1 MTFLYSLAAHLLR
14 AVAWPT
20 LWWLG
25 RKTPAFHARWAERRA
40 RVDYPAAWQGGIVVH
55 AVSMGEVIAA
65 TPIVEGLLAAHPG
78 LPLVL
83 TCTTPTASAL
93 IGERFGSRVHHVYL
107 PFDTPG
113 AVRRFLAGTA
123 PRLLLV
129 METELWPNLLRL
141 AQQRGTAVVVAGAR
155 LSERSARRYAR
166 VAWLSVRILADIDL
180 LLVQDEATRERFLM
194 LGAAPA
200 RVCVAGSPKFDIALP
215 PDLQALATRF
225 GAMTAGRRVWLAA
238 STHEGEEAA
247 LLDTLDALRA
257 RWPALLLVLVPRHP
271 QRFDAVAALLDQ
283 RALRWQRRSA
293 LADDEACAGD
303 TAVLLGDTMGELR
316 AWYGAAEIAFVG
328 GTLVERGGHSPLE
341 AMPFGTPV
349 LHGPHVFNFAEVFA
363 ALREAEAAL
372 PVADAG
378 ALAQAVDRLL
388 ADPQAARAIGARA
401 RDWAGHQRGAAGRSV
416 AAIGAL
422 LAQLPPVVERCEGR
436 SVWRADAERLRD
448 PGPALLDPAHWP
460 RREPVDG
467 SGRGSAWFVG
477 GRSDGRTRPVGGR
490 LAPERGVPAGQGGAP
505 GGQFG
510 SSAAPGYEG
519 QDGIDALLRHYRRGG
534 WAGRLLD
541 DRFLHRRAGAT
552 RALAEFALLRRLRA
566 IGVAVPRP
574 LLAGVRR
581 SGLFDRCDI
590 LVERIAGAR
599 NLVRCLQDAPLSAS
613 AWSRIGEAIGRL
625 HAAGVDHRDLNAH
638 NLLLV
643 GDADAGEGVW
653 IVDFD
658 GCRGRASGAWVQA
671 NLARLRRSLR
681 KEAALALARTAPWQF
696 DEARDWPALLA
707 GHARAWQATP
717 MRAGASGDT
726 RSAG

>member
-25 RKTPAFHARWAERRA
+25 RKTPEFRERWAERRA

-93 IGERFGSRVHHVYL
+93 IGERFGARVHHVYL
-107 PFDTPG
+107 PFDAPG

-141 AQQRGTAVVVAGAR
+141 AQERGTAVVVAGAR

-166 VAWLSVRILADIDL
+166 VAWLSGRILADIDL
-180 LLVQDEATRERFLM
+180 LLVQDEATRARFLL

-200 RVCVAGSPKFDIALP
+200 RVRVTGSPKFDIALP
-215 PDLQALATRF
+215 PDLQALAGRF

-247 LLDTLDALRA
+247 VLDTLDALRA
-257 RWPALLLVLVPRHP
+257 RWPSLLLVLVPRHP

-293 LADDEACAGD
+293 LAEGEACAAD
-303 TAVLLGDTMGELR
+303 AAVLLGDTMGELR

-363 ALREAEAAL
+363 ALREAEAAV
-372 PVADAG
+372 PVVDAG
-378 ALAQAVDRLL
+378 TLTAAVDRLL

-401 RDWAGHQRGAAGRSV
+401 RDWAGRQRGAADRSV
-416 AAIGAL
+416 KAIGAL
-422 LAQLPPVVERCEGR
+422 LAQLPPMVERREGGW
-436 SVWRADAERLRD
+436 VWRADAERLRD
-448 PGPALLDPAHWP
+448 A
-460 RREPVDG
+460 
-467 SGRGSAWFVG
+467 
-477 GRSDGRTRPVGGR
+477 
-490 LAPERGVPAGQGGAP
+490 
-505 GGQFG
+505 
-510 SSAAPGYEG
+510 
-519 QDGIDALLRHYRRGG
+519 
-534 WAGRLLD
+534 
-541 DRFLHRRAGAT
+541 
-552 RALAEFALLRRLRA
+552 
-566 IGVAVPRP
+566 
-574 LLAGVRR
+574 
-581 SGLFDRCDI
+581 
-590 LVERIAGAR
+590 
-599 NLVRCLQDAPLSAS
+599 
-613 AWSRIGEAIGRL
+613 
-625 HAAGVDHRDLNAH
+625 
-638 NLLLV
+638 
-643 GDADAGEGVW
+643 
-653 IVDFD
+653 
-658 GCRGRASGAWVQA
+658 
-671 NLARLRRSLR
+671 
-681 KEAALALARTAPWQF
+681 
-696 DEARDWPALLA
+696 
-707 GHARAWQATP
+707 
-717 MRAGASGDT
+717 
-726 RSAG
+726 

>member
-25 RKTPAFHARWAERRA
+25 RRTPAFRARWAERRA

-93 IGERFGSRVHHVYL
+93 IGERFGARVHHVYL

-141 AQQRGTAVVVAGAR
+141 AQERGTAVVVAGAR

-166 VAWLSVRILADIDL
+166 VAWLSGRILADIDL
-180 LLVQDEATRERFLM
+180 LLVQDEATRARFLL

-200 RVCVAGSPKFDIALP
+200 RVRVTGSPKFDIALP
-215 PDLQALATRF
+215 PDLQALAGRF

-247 LLDTLDALRA
+247 VLDTLDALRA

-293 LADDEACAGD
+293 LAEGEACAAD
-303 TAVLLGDTMGELR
+303 AAVLLGDTMGELR

-363 ALREAEAAL
+363 ALREAEAAV
-372 PVADAG
+372 PVVDAG
-378 ALAQAVDRLL
+378 TLTAAVDRLL

-401 RDWAGHQRGAAGRSV
+401 RDWAGRQRGAADRSV
-416 AAIGAL
+416 KAIGAL
-422 LAQLPPVVERCEGR
+422 LAKLPPMVERREGGW
-436 SVWRADAERLRD
+436 VWRADAERLRD
-448 PGPALLDPAHWP
+448 AGPAQLDPARWP

-477 GRSDGRTRPVGGR
+477 GVADGR
-490 LAPERGVPAGQGGAP
+490 
-505 GGQFG
+505 
-510 SSAAPGYEG
+510 
-519 QDGIDALLRHYRRGG
+519 DGIEALLRHYRRGG
-534 WAGRLLD
+534 WAGRLLG
-541 DRFLHRRAGAT
+541 DRFAHRRAAAT

-581 SGLFDRCDI
+581 SGLFDRGDI
-590 LVERIAGAR
+590 LVERLAGAR
-599 NLVRCLQDAPLSAS
+599 NLVRCLQDAPLPA
-613 AWSRIGEAIGRL
+613 ATWQRIGEAIGRL
-625 HAAGVDHRDLNAH
+625 HAAGADHRDLNAH

-643 GDADAGEGVW
+643 RDADAGEEIA

-658 GCRGRASGAWVQA
+658 GCRARASGAWAEA
-671 NLARLRRSLR
+671 NLARLLRSLR
-681 KEAALALARTAPWQF
+681 KESALARRAGRDLHW
-696 DEARDWPALLA
+696 DEARDWPPLLRGRDTVRAAAAAA
-707 GHARAWQATP
+707 GPTDRARASRWP
-717 MRAGASGDT
+717 V
-726 RSAG
+726 

>member
-25 RKTPAFHARWAERRA
+25 RKTPEFRERWAERRA
-40 RVDYPAAWQGGIVVH
+40 RVGYPAAWQGGIVVH

-141 AQQRGTAVVVAGAR
+141 AQERGTAVVVAGAR
-155 LSERSARRYAR
+155 LSERSKRRYAR
-166 VAWLSVRILADIDL
+166 VAWLSGRILADIDL
-180 LLVQDEATRERFLM
+180 LLVQDEATRARFLM

-200 RVCVAGSPKFDIALP
+200 RVRVTGSPKFDTALP
-215 PDLQALATRF
+215 PDLQVLAGRF

-238 STHEGEEAA
+238 STHEGEEAM
-247 LLDTLDALRA
+247 LLDALDALRA

-293 LADDEACAGD
+293 LAESEACAD
-303 TAVLLGDTMGELR
+303 EATVLLGDTMGELR

-363 ALREAEAAL
+363 ALRDAEAAVQ
-372 PVADAG
+372 VADAG
-378 ALAQAVDRLL
+378 ALTAAVDRLL
-388 ADPQAARAIGARA
+388 ADLQAARAIGARA
-401 RDWAGHQRGAAGRSV
+401 REWAGRQRGAADRSV
-416 AAIGAL
+416 KAIGSL
-422 LAQLPPVVERCEGR
+422 LAQLPPMVERREGR
-436 SVWRADAERLRD
+436 WVWRADAERLRD
-448 PGPALLDPAHWP
+448 AGPAQLDPARWP

-477 GRSDGRTRPVGGR
+477 GVADGR
-490 LAPERGVPAGQGGAP
+490 
-505 GGQFG
+505 
-510 SSAAPGYEG
+510 
-519 QDGIDALLRHYRRGG
+519 DGIEALLRHYRRGG
-534 WAGRLLD
+534 WAGRLLG
-541 DRFLHRRAGAT
+541 DRFAHRRAGAT

-581 SGLFDRCDI
+581 SGPFDRCDI
-590 LVERIAGAR
+590 LVERLAGAR
-599 NLVRCLQDAPLSAS
+599 NLVRCLQDVPLPVAT
-613 AWSRIGEAIGRL
+613 WQRIGEALGRL

-638 NLLLV
+638 NLLVV
-643 GDADAGEGVW
+643 GDASAGEGIW

-658 GCRGRASGAWVQA
+658 GCRPRASGAWVQA
-671 NLARLRRSLR
+671 NLARLLRSLR
-681 KEAALALARTAPWQF
+681 KEEVLAQARAALWHF
-696 DEARDWPALLA
+696 DEPRDWPALLA
-707 GHARAWQATP
+707 GHARTWQAADPART
-717 MRAGASGDT
+717 SGDQGT
-726 RSAG
+726 TG

>member
-25 RKTPAFHARWAERRA
+25 RKTPEFRERWAERRA
-40 RVDYPAAWQGGIVVH
+40 RVGYPAAWQGGIVVH

-141 AQQRGTAVVVAGAR
+141 AQERGTAVVVAGGR
-155 LSERSARRYAR
+155 LSERSKRRYAR
-166 VAWLSVRILADIDL
+166 VAWLSGRILADIDL
-180 LLVQDEATRERFLM
+180 LLVQDEATRARFLM

-200 RVCVAGSPKFDIALP
+200 RVRVTGSPKFDTALP
-215 PDLQALATRF
+215 PDLQALAGRF

-238 STHEGEEAA
+238 STHEGEEAM
-247 LLDTLDALRA
+247 LLDALDALRA

-293 LADDEACAGD
+293 LAEGEACAGD

-349 LHGPHVFNFAEVFA
+349 LHGPHVFNFAEVFEALDRIDA
-363 ALREAEAAL
+363 A
-372 PVADAG
+372 
-378 ALAQAVDRLL
+378 AQVGEVGGLVTAVD
-388 ADPQAARAIGARA
+388 AWMAEPAVARAVGRRA
-401 RDWAGHQRGAAGRSV
+401 ADWHAAQRGAGERTLV
-416 AAIGAL
+416 AVEDL
-422 LAQLPPVVERCEGR
+422 LARFPRTIGR
-436 SVWRADAERLRD
+436 RHDRWVLRADAAWDATAAPSRLD
-448 PGPALLDPAHWP
+448 ASGWPEHALVA
-460 RREPVDG
+460 G

-477 GRSDGRTRPVGGR
+477 GDGRV
-490 LAPERGVPAGQGGAP
+490 
-505 GGQFG
+505 
-510 SSAAPGYEG
+510 
-519 QDGIDALLRHYRRGG
+519 DGLLRHYRRGG
-534 WAGRLLD
+534 ALGRWLG
-541 DRFLHRRAGAT
+541 DRYARGTADRT
-552 RALAEFALLRRLRA
+552 RAMAEFALLRRLRGA
-566 IGVAVPRP
+566 GVPVPRP

-581 SGLFDRCDI
+581 AGLFDRCAI
-590 LVERIAGAR
+590 VVERIPGAEDLWR
-599 NLVRCLQDAPLSAS
+599 KLDRAPLA
-613 AWSRIGEAIGRL
+613 AGLWRQLGAVVAQM
-625 HAAGVDHRDLNAH
+625 HAAGVDHRDLNCR
-638 NLLLV
+638 NLLLD
-643 GDADAGEGVW
+643 GDGRPW

-658 GCRGRASGAWVQA
+658 GCRARPIGVWVHG
-671 NLARLRRSLR
+671 NLARLLRSLR
-681 KEAALALARTAPWQF
+681 KEARLADSASRLWHW
-696 DEARDWPALLA
+696 DEGRDWPLFLD
-707 GHARAWQATP
+707 GHAEVLAAA
-717 MRAGASGDT
+717 RAGANVPGPG
-726 RSAG
+726 AGSRTAAVAASRLG